1 MITDILLDIA
11 AVLSL
16 TLFMTMI
23 AVLAIVIP
31 EVLS

>member
-1 MITDILLDIA
+1 MLADILLDIA

-16 TLFMTMI
+16 TLFFTMI

-31 EVLS
+31 SVLS